1 MGERRSIRIRRTK
14 GALLAK
20 VGRIAL
26 FPPLTS
32 PSIASQNGGGLRT
45 KSWSNEEL
53 QASLANDTEF
63 KTATIG
69 WIEQR
74 AFLRNSLAAL
84 PPTSD
89 LAQEVA
95 QAFDEV
101 DGPKTKLPFEG
112 GALSDV
118 PVASVVCCGDY
129 NVSCVLRWSTL
140 HPVLLTDVTLT

>member
-1 MGERRSIRIRRTK
+1 MGERRSIRIRRTE
-14 GALLAK
+14 GAFAK
-20 VGRIAL
+20 VGCIAL

-53 QASLANDTEF
+53 QASLANDAEF
-63 KTATIG
+63 KTAAIG

-74 AFLRNSLAAL
+74 AFLRNALAAL
-84 PPTSD
+84 PPASN

-118 PVASVVCCGDY
+118 PVASVVRCGDY
-129 NVSCVLRWSTL
+129 NVSCVCCAGAHCTRFSS
-140 HPVLLTDVTLT
+140 LT